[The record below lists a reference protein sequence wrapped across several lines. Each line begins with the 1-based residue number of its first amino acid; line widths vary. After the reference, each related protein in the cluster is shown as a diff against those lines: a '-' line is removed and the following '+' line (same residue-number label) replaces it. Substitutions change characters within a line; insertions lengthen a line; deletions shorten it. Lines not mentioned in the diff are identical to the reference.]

1 MNGFT
6 ANGSAKPAPLK
17 GVLKRTQGAQKFD
30 AIYMAI
36 LHGRR
41 AWKHKCRVDMEPR
54 SDHITAARCAFK
66 ISIQIAID
74 EKLDQIID
82 FLEKEEMS
90 CSLQELEDFRSD
102 QMTKSCF

>member
-1 MNGFT
+1 MD
-6 ANGSAKPAPLK
+6 SKEME
-17 GVLKRTQGAQKFD
+17 QKFD

-36 LHGRR
+36 LHG
-41 AWKHKCRVDMEPR
+41 
-54 SDHITAARCAFK
+54 HITAARSAFR

-90 CSLQELEDFRSD
+90 CSIKDIEDFRAD
-102 QMTKSCF
+102 QLMKS

>member
-1 MNGFT
+1 MD
-6 ANGSAKPAPLK
+6 SKEME
-17 GVLKRTQGAQKFD
+17 QKFD

-36 LHGRR
+36 LHG
-41 AWKHKCRVDMEPR
+41 
-54 SDHITAARCAFK
+54 HITAARSAFR

-90 CSLQELEDFRSD
+90 CSIQEVEDFRSD
-102 QMTKSCF
+102 QMTKCC